1 MFNFFIKMFRFLW
14 NSNIFLIEKTKQKKT
29 FVDYDV
35 EKKRQV
41 LKKKKY
47 LIRQSQINLKKLID
61 FIFK

>member
-41 LKKKKY
+41 LKKKN
-47 LIRQSQINLKKLID
+47 I
-61 FIFK
+61 